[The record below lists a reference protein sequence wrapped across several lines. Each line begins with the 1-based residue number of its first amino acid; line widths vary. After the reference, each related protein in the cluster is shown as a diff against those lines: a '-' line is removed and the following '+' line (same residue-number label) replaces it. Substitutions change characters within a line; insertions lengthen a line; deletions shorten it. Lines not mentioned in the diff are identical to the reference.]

1 MNASIVIPCYNEEEN
16 IHNLFSTW
24 KKTIEGKNIEVIFV
38 NNGSQ
43 DKSQDIFT
51 ELQKK
56 NTDNQIKVLNLKE
69 NKGYGGGIQE
79 GLKIANGD
87 ILSWCHADNQVS
99 VLDITS
105 LIEAYMTQNNEKLVI
120 KGRRRN
126 RSFFDN
132 FFTKNMGRAVK
143 FKTGF
148 NLTDINAQPK
158 VFSKKAFD
166 INKDYSTDFLF
177 DLDFLLNAIVNG
189 FHILEKN
196 VTNLD
201 REFGQAKGGG
211 TFVGK
216 IKLSIKTLSYLIEYK
231 K

>member
-69 NKGYGGGIQE
+69 NKAMVE
-79 GLKIANGD
+79 GFRGFKNCNGD

-132 FFTKNMGRAVK
+132 FCKEYGKSRKVQNRFQSDRYKCSTKS
-143 FKTGF
+143 F
-148 NLTDINAQPK
+148 
-158 VFSKKAFD
+158 
-166 INKDYSTDFLF
+166 
-177 DLDFLLNAIVNG
+177 
-189 FHILEKN
+189 
-196 VTNLD
+196 
-201 REFGQAKGGG
+201 
-211 TFVGK
+211 
-216 IKLSIKTLSYLIEYK
+216 
-231 K
+231 

>member
-1 MNASIVIPCYNEEEN
+1 ME
-16 IHNLFSTW
+16 
-24 KKTIEGKNIEVIFV
+24 KTIEGKNIEVIFV
-38 NNGSQ
+38 NNDQ

-79 GLKIANGD
+79 GLKIAKRHVK
-87 ILSWCHADNQVS
+87 SHADNQVS

-143 FKTGF
+143 FRTGF
-148 NLTDINAQPK
+148 NLTDIN
-158 VFSKKAFD
+158 
-166 INKDYSTDFLF
+166 
-177 DLDFLLNAIVNG
+177 VNQK
-189 FHILEKN
+189 F
-196 VTNLD
+196 
-201 REFGQAKGGG
+201 
-211 TFVGK
+211 
-216 IKLSIKTLSYLIEYK
+216 
-231 K
+231 

>member
-143 FKTGF
+143 FRTGF

>member
-16 IHNLFSTW
+16 INNLFSTW

-56 NTDNQIKVLNLKE
+56 NTDNQIKVLNLKQ

-105 LIEAYMTQNNEKLVI
+105 LIEAYMTQNNEKLII

-126 RSFFDN
+126 RSFFDI

-143 FKTGF
+143 FRTGF

-216 IKLSIKTLSYLIEYK
+216 IKLTIKTLSYLIEYK